1 MTVTLCITFG
11 SFVDLV
17 LKCYPIISSFAILA
31 IVGMLFYALLG
42 KRKKEFTIGVRK
54 EIVIWVTMVCSLIAL
69 CRTFPNNFGFDFD
82 YIGIIVAIFSAL
94 VATLIGWNIYQVIDV
109 KSIRKDFEKWG
120 IDTKKEIE
128 KGTEKYIE
136 IEIQKYLI
144 QEETTFCNS
153 YVSTKEWD
161 KVLPLFSNM
170 VLRFDKIAK
179 LTDDSEMFGLPGFV
193 SSVAYV
199 IDEIYKDKENF
210 KKLRSQIAGFIEL
223 FNQLFGEQN
232 KNVSLL
238 YDKTQEKIRKTK

>member
-1 MTVTLCITFG
+1 MNAETKYNVASCLVVT
-11 SFVDLV
+11 S
-17 LKCYPIISSFAILA
+17 IIACTL
-31 IVGMLFYALLG
+31 
-42 KRKKEFTIGVRK
+42 
-54 EIVIWVTMVCSLIAL
+54 SLIAIFMAYPIKSC
-69 CRTFPNNFGFDFD
+69 CRPDAD
-82 YIGIIVAIFSAL
+82 SIIVDILAVL
-94 VATLIGWNIYQVIDV
+94 VTVLMGWNIYQVIDV

-128 KGTEKYIE
+128 KGAEKYIE

-179 LTDDSEMFGLPGFV
+179 LTDDSDIFGFPGFV

-223 FNQLFGEQN
+223 FNQLFGEHN

-238 YDKTQEKIRKTK
+238 YDKTQEKIRKIK